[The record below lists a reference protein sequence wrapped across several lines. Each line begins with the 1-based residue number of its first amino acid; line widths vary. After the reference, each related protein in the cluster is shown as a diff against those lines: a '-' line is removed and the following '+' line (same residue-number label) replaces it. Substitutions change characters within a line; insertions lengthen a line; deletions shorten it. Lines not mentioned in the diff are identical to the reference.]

1 MIMSYQLP
9 TLATRRMRALVLA
22 MAVLG
27 VVTLAGAE
35 NPFTPQQLTTQLEQI
50 RSNDVAYKAAVRG
63 GAERVAFCSYCHG
76 KDGNSV
82 KPEVPK
88 LAGQNAKYLFNQFE
102 RFAEGERKNFVMQE
116 LADQL
121 SAQDRINIAIYYS
134 SLPVSVEPVDATLAS
149 NGKIIYDTLC
159 HVCHGPDGHG
169 KDEYPRLAGQKPDY
183 VALTL
188 RAFRDAASKHS
199 DPTMLQVATTLSDDN
214 VDAISAY
221 VGTLP

>member
-1 MIMSYQLP
+1 MSHRLR
-9 TLATRRMRALVLA
+9 TLSSRGVRALAIATVALC
-22 MAVLG
+22 AVT
-27 VVTLAGAE
+27 VVDAE
-35 NPFTPQQLTTQLEQI
+35 NPLTAEQLANRFEHI
-50 RSNDVAYKAAVRG
+50 RGNAIAYAAAVRG
-63 GAERVAFCSYCHG
+63 GGERVAFCSYCHG

-102 RFAEGERKNFVMQE
+102 RFAAGERKNFVMQE

-121 SAQDRINIAIYYS
+121 TAQDRVNIAIYYS
-134 SLPVSVEPVDATLAS
+134 SLPVSVEAVDATLAG
-149 NGKIIYDTLC
+149 NGKIIYASLC

-183 VALTL
+183 VAVTL
-188 RAFRDAASKHS
+188 RAFRDQAAKHN
-199 DPTMLQVATTLSDDN
+199 DPTMLQIARTLSDEQ

-221 VGTLP
+221 LGSMP

>member
-1 MIMSYQLP
+1 MSHRVAIFPGRRIRGLVFAAVA
-9 TLATRRMRALVLA
+9 LAVATAAR
-22 MAVLG
+22 
-27 VVTLAGAE
+27 AE
-35 NPFTPQQLTTQLEQI
+35 NPLTAEQLTSQFEHVRGNAI
-50 RSNDVAYKAAVRG
+50 AHAAAVRG

-102 RFAEGERKNFVMQE
+102 RFAAGERKNFVMQE

-121 SAQDRINIAIYYS
+121 TAQDRINIAVYYS
-134 SLPVSVEPVDATLAS
+134 SLPVSVEAVDATRAG
-149 NGKIIYDTLC
+149 NGKIVYDSLC

-188 RAFRDAASKHS
+188 RAFRDQAGKHN
-199 DPTMLQVATTLSDDN
+199 DPTMLQIAQTLSDAQ

-221 VGTLP
+221 LGSMP